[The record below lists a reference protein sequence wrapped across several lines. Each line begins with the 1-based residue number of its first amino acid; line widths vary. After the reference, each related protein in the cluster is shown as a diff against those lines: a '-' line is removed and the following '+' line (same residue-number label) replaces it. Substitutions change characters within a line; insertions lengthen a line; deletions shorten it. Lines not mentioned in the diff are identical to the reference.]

1 MHVNAFEVD
10 SPAVKYG
17 DEYIE
22 STYNYQSTHVS
33 NKNGKITA
41 VPKEVEYRFKTER
54 KVPKLGLMLVGWG
67 GNNGTTTTAGV
78 LANKMGMSWET
89 KSGTQKANYFG
100 SLTQASTCRLGGHG
114 VNHQDV
120 YIPFSSLLPMVHPN
134 DLVIGGWDISKA
146 NLADAMQ
153 RAKVLD
159 ITLQQQL
166 RPHMQHLVPL
176 PSIYYPDFIAANQS
190 ERADNCLPGEDKNAH
205 LEQIRKDIR
214 EFKAANK
221 LDKVIV
227 LWTANTER
235 FASVQ
240 SGVNDTADNLLAAIA
255 ANEPEVSP
263 STIFACASIL
273 EGSIYINGS
282 PQNTF
287 VPGVIEL
294 AEKYDVMIGGDDFKS
309 GQTKMKSVM
318 VDFLVAAGIKPT
330 SIVSYNHLGN
340 NDGKNLSAPQT
351 FRSKEISKSNVVDDM
366 VGSNRILYAP
376 HEHPDHVVV
385 IKYVPYVADSKRAM
399 DEYTSEIFMGGHNT
413 IVMHNTCEDSLLA
426 TPLILDLV
434 ILADM
439 TSRIQYKTP
448 QMSEWSSFHPIMS
461 VLSYLIKAPLV
472 PPGAP
477 VVNALFKQRACI
489 ENLFRACVG
498 LPPDNFLGLEHKR
511 GMSEKALFM
520 NGNGVKMNGHA
531 NGNGEHMNGHANGE
545 MNGHSSKK
553 QKL

>member
-1 MHVNAFEVD
+1 MSSQYLPLHTGAFEVD
-10 SPAVKYG
+10 SPDVKYSE
-17 DEYIE
+17 DYIE
-22 STYNYQSTHVS
+22 STYKYHSTQVVEE
-33 NKNGKITA
+33 KGKVTA
-41 VPKEVEYRFKTER
+41 RPKTVEYQFRTQR
-54 KVPKLGLMLVGWG
+54 KVPKVGLMLVGWG
-67 GNNGTTTTAGV
+67 GNNGTTTTAGII
-78 LANKMGMSWET
+78 ANKMQMTWET

-114 VNHQDV
+114 PNHQDV
-120 YIPFSSLLPMVHPN
+120 HIPFSSLLPMVHPN
-134 DLVIGGWDISKA
+134 DLVVGGWDISKA
-146 NLADAMQ
+146 NLAEAMK
-153 RAKVLD
+153 RSKVLD
-159 ITLQQQL
+159 VTLQEQL
-166 RPHMQHLVPL
+166 RPHMQHIVPL
-176 PSIYYPDFIAANQS
+176 PSIYYADFIAANQS
-190 ERADNCLPGEDKNAH
+190 DRADNILPGENKQKH
-205 LEQIRKDIR
+205 LDTIRKDIR
-214 EFKAANK
+214 EFKAKNG

-235 FASVQ
+235 FSSVQ
-240 SGVNDTADNLLAAIA
+240 SGVNDTAANLLAAIA

-273 EGSIYINGS
+273 EGATYINGS

-287 VPGVIEL
+287 VPGVIEM
-294 AEKYDVMIGGDDFKS
+294 AETHDVMIGGDDFKS

-318 VDFLVAAGIKPT
+318 VDFLISAGIKPT

-366 VGSNRILYAP
+366 VGSNRLLYEP

-426 TPLILDLV
+426 TPLIYDLA

-448 QMSEWSSFHPIMS
+448 EMSEWASFHPIMS
-461 VLSYLIKAPLV
+461 ILSYLIKAPLV

-498 LPPDNFLGLEHKR
+498 LPPDNHMLLEHKR
-511 GMSEKALFM
+511 GIAEKAALDAGSTS
-520 NGNGVKMNGHA
+520 NA
-531 NGNGEHMNGHANGE
+531 
-545 MNGHSSKK
+545 SKK
-553 QKL
+553 QKIGA

>member
-1 MHVNAFEVD
+1 MSSQYLPMHTGAFEVD
-10 SPAVKYG
+10 SPDVKYSE
-17 DEYIE
+17 DYIE
-22 STYNYQSTHVS
+22 STYKYHSTQVVEE
-33 NKNGKITA
+33 KGKVTA
-41 VPKEVEYRFKTER
+41 RPKTVEYQFRTQR
-54 KVPKLGLMLVGWG
+54 KVPKVGLMLVGWG
-67 GNNGTTTTAGV
+67 GNNGSTTTAGII
-78 LANKMGMSWET
+78 ANKMQMTWET

-114 VNHQDV
+114 PNHQDV
-120 YIPFSSLLPMVHPN
+120 HIPFSSLLPMVHPN
-134 DLVIGGWDISKA
+134 DLVVGGWDISKA
-146 NLADAMQ
+146 NLAEAMK
-153 RAKVLD
+153 RSKVLD
-159 ITLQQQL
+159 VTLQEQL
-166 RPHMQHLVPL
+166 RPHMQHIVPL
-176 PSIYYPDFIAANQS
+176 PSIYYADFIAANQS
-190 ERADNCLPGEDKNAH
+190 DRADNILPGENKQKH
-205 LEQIRKDIR
+205 LDTIRKDIR
-214 EFKAANK
+214 EFKAKNG

-235 FASVQ
+235 FSSVQ
-240 SGVNDTADNLLAAIA
+240 SGVNDTAANLLAAIA

-273 EGSIYINGS
+273 EGATYINGS

-287 VPGVIEL
+287 VPGVIEM
-294 AEKYDVMIGGDDFKS
+294 AETHDVMIGGDDFKS

-318 VDFLVAAGIKPT
+318 VDFLISAGIKPT

-366 VGSNRILYAP
+366 VGSNRLLYEP

-426 TPLILDLV
+426 TPLIYDLA

-448 QMSEWSSFHPIMS
+448 EMSEWASFHPIMS
-461 VLSYLIKAPLV
+461 ILSYLIKAPLV

-498 LPPDNFLGLEHKR
+498 LPPDNHMLLEHKR
-511 GMSEKALFM
+511 GIAEKAALDAGSTS
-520 NGNGVKMNGHA
+520 NA
-531 NGNGEHMNGHANGE
+531 
-545 MNGHSSKK
+545 SKK
-553 QKL
+553 QKIGA

>member
-1 MHVNAFEVD
+1 MTSPYLPMHITEFEVD
-10 SPAVKYG
+10 SPDVKYSA
-17 DEYIE
+17 DSIE
-22 STYNYQSTHVS
+22 STYQYHTTDVVS
-33 NKNGKITA
+33 ENGKVTA
-41 VPKEVEYRFKTER
+41 RPKTVEYQFRTSR

-78 LANKMGMSWET
+78 YANKMGMSWET
-89 KSGTQKANYFG
+89 KSGTQKANYYG
-100 SLTQASTCRLGGHG
+100 SVTQASTCRLGGHG
-114 VNHQDV
+114 RNHADV
-120 YIPFSSLLPMVHPN
+120 HVPFSALLPMVNPN

-146 NLADAMQ
+146 NLDDAMK
-153 RAKVLD
+153 RAQVLD
-159 ITLQQQL
+159 VTLQEQL
-166 RPHMQHLVPL
+166 RPHMAQLQPM
-176 PSIYYPDFIAANQS
+176 PSIYYADFIAANQC
-190 ERADNCLPGEDKNAH
+190 ERADNVIPGEDKKEH
-205 LEQIRKDIR
+205 LEHIRKDIR
-214 EFKAANK
+214 EFKAKNN

-240 SGVNDTADNLLAAIA
+240 SGVNDTAENLLAAIE

-273 EGSIYINGS
+273 EGAMYINGS

-287 VPGVIEL
+287 VPGVIEM
-294 AEKYDVMIGGDDFKS
+294 AEQHNVAIGGDDFKS

-318 VDFLVAAGIKPT
+318 VDFLISAGIKPT

-366 VGSNRILYAP
+366 VGSNRILYGP
-376 HEHPDHVVV
+376 QEHPDHVVV

-426 TPLILDLV
+426 TPLILDLA

-439 TSRIQYKTP
+439 TSRIEYKTP
-448 QMSEWSSFHPIMS
+448 QMSEWSSLHPIMS

-498 LPPDNFLGLEHKR
+498 LPADNHMLLEHKR
-511 GMSEKALFM
+511 GMAEKSQASSSS
-520 NGNGVKMNGHA
+520 HA
-531 NGNGEHMNGHANGE
+531 
-545 MNGHSSKK
+545 SKK
-553 QKL
+553 QKM